1 MKTHVFTIDKR
12 SHLKKAQEIYNKIKA
27 NIESNH
33 KGEIIA
39 IDPESG
45 EYCLGKTV
53 IEAVMKG
60 REKYPDR
67 VFHSIRI
74 GYPAVYR
81 KVV

>member
-1 MKTHVFTIDKR
+1 MKTNVFTIDKR
-12 SHLKKAQEIYNKIKA
+12 SHIKKAQEIYDKIKA

-45 EYCLGKTV
+45 DYFLGKTV
-53 IEAVMKG
+53 IDAVMKG

-74 GYPAVYR
+74 GYSAVYVR
-81 KVV
+81 R